1 MTSMQT
7 EYSKVKEQIR
17 HDQAT
22 EALAAGELG
31 VKVGQLEETQRSNRA
46 REFLSASELDEKI
59 RHDLAVETETM
70 REFDISQ
77 AEIERYH
84 RAQEGQWRAE
94 NELKLTLAEIT
105 DSRERYLA
113 AVNNANRVEVT
124 RIQEENRRLIAR
136 ADRSAN
142 KAVQDARNTIE
153 MFKANISD
161 ATAKAQIAKM
171 QQEINTMSTYAANDT
186 RRAMA
191 AEKQAE
197 VASRNADLAEAKFD
211 EEKYMNDWK
220 MQVEKYYADLELIQK
235 RMDGVRTAVDSSTK
249 IFNSALEGVK
259 AFTGASS
266 SKADTAMKK
275 GKWKYTG

>member
-1 MTSMQT
+1 MTSMQA

-22 EALAAGELG
+22 EALAAGELS
-31 VKVGQLEETQRSNRA
+31 VKAGQLEETIRSNQA
-46 REFLSASELDEKI
+46 REFLTASELDEKI

-94 NELKLTLAEIT
+94 NQLKQYIAEMN
-105 DSRERYLA
+105 DSRERYLT
-113 AVNNANRVEVT
+113 AVNNDNRVEVT
-124 RIQEENRRLIAR
+124 RIQEENRRNIAR
-136 ADRSAN
+136 ADRAAT
-142 KAVQDARNTIE
+142 KAVNDARNTIE
-153 MFKANISD
+153 MFKANTSD
-161 ATAKAQIAKM
+161 AVAKAQINKM
-171 QQEINTMSTYAANDT
+171 LQEVNVMSTYAANDT

-197 VASRNADLAEAKFD
+197 TASRNIDLAESKFE

-220 MQVEKYYADLELIQK
+220 MQVDKYYADLALTQQRI
-235 RMDGVRTAVDSSTK
+235 DGARTAVDSATK

-259 AFTGASS
+259 TVVDIANPVSSFT
-266 SKADTAMKK
+266 K